1 MSTKH
6 TPGPW
11 FIRREPDSQRE
22 NGWMQPNYWLIEQ
35 DVGEGF
41 GRWIATFPRLVDGE
55 QDQQIADARLIAAAP
70 DLLAELEKAADTFAD
85 CARTLSVLGR
95 RTLATA
101 CEIAEQSNRAA
112 IAKATGE
119 PHA

>member
-11 FIRREPDSQRE
+11 FIRREPDPQRE
-22 NGWMQPNYWLIEQ
+22 NGWMLPHDWLIEQ
-35 DVGEGF
+35 DAGEGF

-55 QDQQIADARLIAAAP
+55 QEQQIADAHLIAAAP
-70 DLLAELEKAADTFAD
+70 DLLAA
-85 CARTLSVLGR
+85 
-95 RTLATA
+95 
-101 CEIAEQSNRAA
+101 AEQALELLRTGAPGWGVAKDILNAA